1 MAGLSRAGILVVLA
15 ACGGGRRA
23 GQSDSAA
30 VATGSAPM
38 DTTAMAP
45 SAAPHDS
52 AMTAPTAAVPA
63 DTGEMATSE
72 AGKPTRMAKSSATPT
87 AKPTAAAK
95 TPTVATPP
103 TATTP
108 SPATTPSATSETPA
122 AQDSSGMAAAAQDT
136 PKKAATAQDTT
147 KKAAAAQDTTKK
159 AAAANTSGGG
169 NGTPQQ
175 IAQGDSIFHGQLGGG
190 TCSACHGQD
199 AKGTAVAPD
208 LTDNQWLNGD
218 GSYQFLVNTITN
230 GVPTPKQ
237 HPAPMP
243 PKGGAPLTD
252 DQVKA
257 VAAYEYSLSHKS

>member
-15 ACGGGRRA
+15 ACGGGQRA

-30 VATGSAPM
+30 VSSGAAPM

-45 SAAPHDS
+45 SAAPADTTAMAAGAATHDS
-52 AMTAPTAAVPA
+52 SMSPSAAA
-63 DTGEMATSE
+63 AGDTE
-72 AGKPTRMAKSSATPT
+72 AKSTS
-87 AKPTAAAK
+87 AKPTAAPK
-95 TPTVATPP
+95 P
-103 TATTP
+103 TATTRR
-108 SPATTPSATSETPA
+108 A
-122 AQDSSGMAAAAQDT
+122 AQDTSKRAAAAQDT
-136 PKKAATAQDTT
+136 S
-147 KKAAAAQDTTKK
+147 KKAAAAQDTSKK
-159 AAAANTSGGG
+159 AAAAKPSAGGG
-169 NGTPQQ
+169 GAQSPQQ
-175 IAQGDSIFHGQLGGG
+175 IALGDSIFHGQVGGG

-208 LTDNQWLNGD
+208 LTDSQWLNGD
-218 GSYQFLVNTITN
+218 GSYQFIVNTITN
-230 GVPTPKQ
+230 GVPKPKQ